1 MMEISTLY
9 KSDLCLSAEL
19 YIKHLLVHTNQTIS
33 VNSLFTQ
40 ISQSQILL
48 PLSYLPQ
55 VKQLVKIYT
64 LKRENSLLRLLL
76 LSDKHC
82 MWLF

>member
-1 MMEISTLY
+1 MLNIYLY
-9 KSDLCLSAEL
+9 T
-19 YIKHLLVHTNQTIS
+19 TNQTIS

-55 VKQLVKIYT
+55 VKQLVKIYN

-82 MWLF
+82 IWLF